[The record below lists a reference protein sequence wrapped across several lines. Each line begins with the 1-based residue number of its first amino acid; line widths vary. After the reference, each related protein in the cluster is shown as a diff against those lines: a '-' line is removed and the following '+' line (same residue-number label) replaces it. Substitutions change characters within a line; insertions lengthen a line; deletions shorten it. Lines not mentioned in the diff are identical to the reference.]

1 MSGRVAL
8 RGWAIP
14 AWLLILLIG
23 FATDG
28 SAAPIGLENDVDV
41 DWADLPCFPP
51 NGPEPVSAQPLCE
64 KVDGQ
69 WRLKPAEE
77 LIEVLGAPRLVLASE
92 DFGAL
97 AISIDFLGVSLD
109 VQDGAPFDGATPFIL
124 NIYDTNLNPIPLQLI
139 YYIPPSSGSSV
150 ESSDLLI
157 RASDF
162 EGFNLLPDKDLILT
176 VTFDPRFGLTDSS
189 ATRPDHVVTITF
201 SGPGTTEAPVPE
213 PGTLVLLVSGLAMTG
228 LAARRRLARR

>member
-1 MSGRVAL
+1 MTLAIDPYPSPPTTTKRSPAPNQIWNASFAL
-8 RGWAIP
+8 CAGA
-14 AWLLILLIG
+14 
-23 FATDG
+23 ATD
-28 SAAPIGLENDVDV
+28 
-41 DWADLPCFPP
+41 
-51 NGPEPVSAQPLCE
+51 
-64 KVDGQ
+64 
-69 WRLKPAEE
+69 
-77 LIEVLGAPRLVLASE
+77 
-92 DFGAL
+92 
-97 AISIDFLGVSLD
+97 
-109 VQDGAPFDGATPFIL
+109 
-124 NIYDTNLNPIPLQLI
+124 PLQLI

-213 PGTLVLLVSGLAMTG
+213 PGTLVLLVSGLSMTG